1 MYKHS
6 IILFLFFYLLIHP
19 ILLFSQ
25 GTQIKILGAD
35 EFEFKDSAAVQIKTL
50 TGNVKLQQDE
60 VFLFC
65 DIAILNEEENSLTA
79 NGNVIIRQD
88 TVVIHSDHLYYDGKN
103 RKAILTGNVKMT
115 DSKMVMK
122 TSALDYDLNSK
133 IANYKTGGI
142 LTTDS
147 TILTSAIGY
156 YYANSDDVYFKKDVK
171 VVSPQYNLTADTLR
185 FNSENRTAYFL
196 GPTNINAD
204 SSAIFCEGGFYDTN
218 NDVAQFTTKAVMLN
232 LPNVLSADSIW
243 YDKKSSKGKSAGNI
257 NWTDTSEHL
266 TILADR
272 AWYNNE
278 ANNILAVGH
287 TLFISEV
294 GDDTLYMTADT
305 LHSMQDSVTEAR
317 SFSAYHKVK
326 IFKSDMQA
334 LCDSLYYSD
343 VDSMFRLYQNPV
355 LWMEDNQMT
364 ADTVR
369 IQMSNDEVSK
379 FELIKSSFMI
389 SEVESDFFNQAKGKN
404 ITGFFVE
411 GKLHHMLIE
420 GSGQSIYYAQDDSTA
435 FIGVNKIICSSMIIY
450 TDSNK
455 VSRIKFLS
463 KPDGTMYPINQAPK
477 DELKLKDFIWL
488 ENVRPK
494 NRWELRE
501 N

>member
-6 IILFLFFYLLIHP
+6 IILFLFFYLFINP

-25 GTQIKILGAD
+25 GTQIKIIGAD
-35 EFEFKDSAAVQIKTL
+35 EFEFNDSGDTQVKTL

-65 DIAILNEEENSLTA
+65 DKAILNEENNSLEA
-79 NGNVIIRQD
+79 DGNVIIRQD
-88 TVVIHSDHLYYDGKN
+88 TVEIFSDHLYYDGKN
-103 RKAILTGNVKMT
+103 RKALLNGNVKMT
-115 DSKMVMK
+115 DSKMELK
-122 TSALDYDLNSK
+122 TLALDYDLNTK
-133 IANYKTGGI
+133 IANYKTGGT
-142 LTTDS
+142 LTSDS
-147 TILTSAIGY
+147 TILISKIGY
-156 YYANSDDVYFKKDVK
+156 YYANTDDVYFKDEVK

-185 FNSENRTAYFL
+185 FNSESRTAFFL
-196 GPTNINAD
+196 GPTTINTD
-204 SSAIFCEGGFYDTN
+204 SAHIFCEGGFYDTN
-218 NDVAQFTTKAVMLN
+218 NDVAQFTTKAVMIN
-232 LPNVLSADSIW
+232 LPNVLQADSIW
-243 YDKKSSKGKSAGNI
+243 YDKKGGEGKSAGNI
-257 NWTDTSEHL
+257 NWTDTAQHL

-294 GDDTLYMTADT
+294 GNDTLFMTADT
-305 LHSMQDSVTEAR
+305 LHSMQDSINEAR

-369 IQMSNDEVSK
+369 IQMSNQEVSK
-379 FELIKSSFMI
+379 FELIKSSFMVT
-389 SEVESDFFNQAKGKN
+389 EVETDFFNQAKGKN
-404 ITGFFVE
+404 ITGFFE
-411 GKLHHMLIE
+411 NGKLHHMLIE
-420 GSGQSIYYAQDDSTA
+420 GNGESIYYAQDDSAA

-488 ENVRPK
+488 DKERPK

-501 N
+501 K